1 MITLKQNYFHKCL
14 IQSSP
19 FRWFLYQLFFFS
31 LPRYWIGFLFHKHFS
46 SINCRNFYEV
56 EKVPVNERVKKTIEL
71 VRIKR
76 VKSLLLYHL
85 LLVDM
90 DHELTRCDCL
100 FDDQVENDM
109 GIVVVMHCQINEK
122 YGAHDAYFFPLLLF
136 EMKDIFLL
144 VFFLLQYHFVV
155 LF

>member
-1 MITLKQNYFHKCL
+1 MLNTILTV
-14 IQSSP
+14 P
-19 FRWFLYQLFFFS
+19 MVLYQLFFFS

-109 GIVVVMHCQINEK
+109 KLKTTWE
-122 YGAHDAYFFPLLLF
+122 LWL
-136 EMKDIFLL
+136 
-144 VFFLLQYHFVV
+144 
-155 LF
+155 